1 MAHWADPLNKLKEAS
16 NDAED
21 TKAFVKVLGFVP
33 ERKGQLHGTAAVKFF
48 DCLVVKGI
56 RLMESEKGLWLAMP
70 SRRNNAGDFE
80 DITFLATREMRDMV
94 TELVKEACD
103 KTVAVSC

>member
-1 MAHWADPLNKLKEAS
+1 MAHWTDPLKELTQAH
-16 NDAED
+16 DEAQD

-33 ERKGQLHGTAAVKFF
+33 DRKGPLHGTACVKFF

-56 RLMESEKGLWLAMP
+56 RLMESEKGFWLAMP

-80 DITFLATREMRDMV
+80 DIAFLSTREMRDMV

-103 KTVAVSC
+103 RTVAVPR